1 MSPRPLFHTY
11 PRASIGA
18 GTRVMHTH
26 NNFTHCD
33 RRCRRLATASNEQW
47 LPFMPDGI
55 DVMVPGSSAIATEA
69 LLEQHDQLGTLEFL
83 LHSVESLVSEAWAI
97 GATSATHSMAMAGAV
112 DDLIRCA
119 SDVQRARNHA
129 IALQRSLSTAAA
141 QYGAAEESAEQF
153 ADLAAGVVGTV
164 AGTALA
170 DLLSALG
177 PAALLLPL
185 VFHQNP
191 SDDENGP
198 NDIHVSPELNRALSD
213 PATVDLIRAGV
224 TGLDDFFRAFGR
236 VPMPLGDYLGTGD
249 DEAGQ
254 VTAAAAAL
262 LAGGRLFG
270 LFGATPTKASLLR
283 TEESA
288 SAPTSI
294 VQLID
299 GIPGSE
305 PGQQSGNVRIDHVT
319 SGGTDDRYIVYIG
332 GTDDFSAVSRDR
344 ALDLT
349 SNVEGIAGAPTGSMQ
364 ALEQAMRDSGI
375 DSTSRVTFVGHSQG
389 GLLASAATASGKY
402 TVDGLL
408 TIGNP
413 AGNIETPANVPA
425 LLIAHDEDLVTALGG
440 NQTNDNAMRISRR
453 VFDSSAEVPGDLAVP
468 AHHIEYY
475 RHTASLIDAATSD
488 DVVSMV
494 KSFTS
499 FSTASTHVESRW
511 YDATRVSTRD

>member
-1 MSPRPLFHTY
+1 
-11 PRASIGA
+11 
-18 GTRVMHTH
+18 
-26 NNFTHCD
+26 
-33 RRCRRLATASNEQW
+33 
-47 LPFMPDGI
+47 MPDGI
-55 DVMVPGSSAIATEA
+55 DVVAPGSSAIATEA

-83 LHSVESLVSEAWAI
+83 LHSVESLVSQAWAI
-97 GATSATHSMAMAGAV
+97 GVTSATRSLAGDGAV

-119 SDVQRARNHA
+119 SDIQRARNRA
-129 IALQRSLSTAAA
+129 IFLRSSLSAAAA
-141 QYGAAEESAEQF
+141 QYGAAENFAEQF

-170 DLLSALG
+170 DLFAAIG
-177 PAALLLPL
+177 PAVLLLPI
-185 VFHQNP
+185 VFHQSP
-191 SDDENGP
+191 SDQANGP
-198 NDIHVSPELNRALSD
+198 SDIQVSPELNRALSD

-270 LFGATPTKASLLR
+270 LFGATPTKATLLR
-283 TEESA
+283 TGEST
-288 SAPTSI
+288 SVPTTI
-294 VQLID
+294 GQLIE

-305 PGQQSGNVRIDHVT
+305 PGQQAGNYRIDHVT
-319 SGGTDDRYIVYIG
+319 SADADERYIVYIG

-375 DSTSRVTFVGHSQG
+375 DTTSRVTFVGYSQG

-440 NQTNDNAMRISRR
+440 NQTNDNAMRISRQ
-453 VFDSSAEVPGDLAVP
+453 VFDSSAQIPGDLAVP
-468 AHHIEYY
+468 AHHLEYY
-475 RHTASLIDAATSD
+475 RHTASIVDAATSD
-488 DVVSMV
+488 EVTSMV
-494 KSFTS
+494 RSLTS
-499 FSTASTHVESRW
+499 FSTPTTHVESRW
-511 YDATRVSTRD
+511 YDATRVPTRD